1 MKIST
6 LYDVEPILE
15 SSRGL
20 SENTKR
26 CAVNAALPQ
35 QPVTPFG
42 GGIATSKLR
51 PKDHFTTR
59 DDMAKGNKLA
69 SAKKLEKKQT
79 LTRHEI
85 V

>member
-1 MKIST
+1 MIQQAMKIST

-42 GGIATSKLR
+42 TGIATSKLMSER
-51 PKDHFTTR
+51 PLHMDGR
-59 DDMAKGNKLA
+59 QAESSDCYCGA
-69 SAKKLEKKQT
+69 
-79 LTRHEI
+79 
-85 V
+85 

>member
-1 MKIST
+1 MIQQVMKIST

-42 GGIATSKLR
+42 TGIATSKLMSER
-51 PKDHFTTR
+51 PLH
-59 DDMAKGNKLA
+59 MEG
-69 SAKKLEKKQT
+69 
-79 LTRHEI
+79 RHGQGKEARI
-85 V
+85 GKET